1 MAVLSKTGITTGATI
16 QVGHVTQS
24 VDAFTGINQYD
35 ITISGSLT
43 TTGSVLVNGTINV
56 NGAITGSSI
65 TGSFTGSL
73 SGNATTSTFVASNP
87 QNYLPNPGGIFTG
100 PGNLGL
106 MAGSTTLGGGVT
118 PLINPTILT
127 GKNFQQHYWVTATKA
142 SGSTS
147 PVASTLFIEEPTVG
161 GGGFLIKETGASSN
175 DDVNFIIVYLQ

>member
-43 TTGSVLVNGTINV
+43 TTGSVLVNGTVNV

-73 SGNATTSTFVASNP
+73 SGNATTSTFVASSP
-87 QNYLPNPGGIFTG
+87 QNYMPNPGGSFIG

-106 MAGSTTLGGGVT
+106 IAGSTTLSSGVS
-118 PLINPTILT
+118 PLLNPTPLT
-127 GKNFQQHYWVTATKA
+127 GKTFQTQFWVTATKA
-142 SGSTS
+142 SGSTT
-147 PVASTLFIEEPTVG
+147 PIDSTLFIESPAPG
-161 GGGFLIKETGASSN
+161 NFFIKEVGASSN
-175 DDVNFIIVYLQ
+175 NDVNFIIVYLS